1 MPRLMLNKSFYIVV
15 LTILCGCGASEP
27 VAMKDA
33 TPPPGYNPLFMTG
46 TLPYSKSTKD
56 PALFLSRIEANGP
69 SKIKLY
75 AHLVDSSGNYLS
87 GASKMKNLW
96 CRLVDVCNNKRNEI
110 KDFKI
115 KEVTEDMKT
124 PVAIALVMDH
134 SGSMGD
140 LRAHAVQD
148 AADKFIS
155 FLKPEDA
162 LALIKYD
169 SKVVVEAPLESDQNI
184 LRTELKKNGLQ
195 GFGGYTAIADGIAA
209 GIDIVT
215 KSKYDRHAIV
225 VFTDG
230 RDNSSKIMRDSV
242 VKLAKRTN
250 TIICAVDFG
259 ENIDKTYMNFIAT
272 ATGGIHSQVYRTSE
286 FDLVFG
292 DIYRKLKNYY
302 VLEYAPREFGE
313 HKVSLKLCLPYDTAY
328 AEQTFDNAPKIGEI
342 SLLDV
347 NFDLNKA
354 SILSESIPS
363 IENAEYLLKAFP
375 TMTIELR
382 GHTDNSNNTG
392 DPDYNKKLSQKRAD
406 AVKAELVK
414 RGITADRIKSLGLGD
429 SVPIADN
436 TSEDGR
442 ARNRRTEF
450 VTVSR

>member
-1 MPRLMLNKSFYIVV
+1 MKTVV
-15 LTILCGCGASEP
+15 LLAVSLFMLSGCGASEP
-27 VAMKDA
+27 VATKDA
-33 TPPPGYNPLFMTG
+33 TPPPGYNPLFITG

-69 SKIKLY
+69 SKVKIY
-75 AHLVDSSGNYLS
+75 THLVDSNGNYLS
-87 GASKMKNLW
+87 GAAKMKNLW
-96 CRLVDVCNNKRNEI
+96 CRLVDVCNNRRNEI

-140 LRAHAVQD
+140 TRAHAVQD
-148 AADKFIS
+148 AAEKFIS
-155 FLKPEDA
+155 LLKPEDA

-184 LRTELKKNGLQ
+184 LKSELKKNGLQ
-195 GFGGYTAIADGIAA
+195 GFGGYTAIADGIAT
-209 GIDIVT
+209 GINLVSQ
-215 KSKYDRHAIV
+215 SKYDRHAIV

-230 RDNSSKIMRDSV
+230 RDNSSNILRDSV
-242 VKLAKRTN
+242 IRLAKRTN
-250 TIICAVDFG
+250 TVVCAVDFG
-259 ENIDKTYMNFIAT
+259 ENIDKTYMNAIA
-272 ATGGIHSQVYRTSE
+272 ASTGGIHTQVYRTSE

-302 VLEYAPREFGE
+302 LLEYAPRDYGE
-313 HKVSLKLCLPYDTAY
+313 HKVSLKLCLPYATAY
-328 AEQTFDNAPKIGEI
+328 AESDFDNAPKIGEI

-354 SILSESIPS
+354 SILSESMPS
-363 IENAEYLLKAFP
+363 IENAEYLLKAYP
-375 TMTIELR
+375 TMMIELR

-406 AVKAELVK
+406 AVRAELIK
-414 RGITADRIKSLGLGD
+414 RGIEGSRIKALGFGD
-429 SVPIADN
+429 SMPIADN
-436 TSEDGR
+436 SSEDGR